1 MTAISIDQDC
11 QLLLRRVIDFPD
23 QITQAL
29 SSQKAQKNSFVQ
41 FKEGNEFT
49 NVVILG
55 MGGSG
60 VVGDI
65 ARILTRNVPIP
76 VIICKNSIPPRF
88 VSSSSLVIAITY
100 SGKTK
105 ETLSAL
111 NGSLNSGAST
121 LVITSSAQLHSS
133 CNEMD
138 IPCILIPENGFPRLS
153 LGFMLVPLIGFLERM
168 GILPASV
175 EGDILEAIEVLNK
188 LRKECSANVPT
199 KNNPALL
206 IADELSHD
214 KFPIIYGES
223 NFTDVVALRWKQEL
237 NENSKIHCHYDYFPE
252 LLHNEIEAWSEKDH
266 VLILLRDALH
276 EQTIGIKESVDVAK
290 HMIEKSSSR
299 VIELWTQGSSE
310 IARLLS
316 LIYIGDIV
324 SVYLAII
331 RGVDASAIPNIEFV
345 KQEVGQANNIEISRP
360 QQ

>member
-1 MTAISIDQDC
+1 M
-11 QLLLRRVIDFPD
+11 LLRKVIDFPD
-23 QITQAL
+23 QIAQAL
-29 SSQKAQKNSFVQ
+29 SLLKDQKNSSVH
-41 FKEGNEFT
+41 FKKGKESFT
-49 NVVILG
+49 NIVILG

-65 ARILTRNVPIP
+65 ARILTRNAPIP
-76 VIICKNSIPPRF
+76 VITCKNSIPPRF
-88 VSSSSLVIAITY
+88 VSNSSLVIAITY
-100 SGKTK
+100 SGKTR

-111 NGSLNSGAST
+111 NESFKSGAAT
-121 LVITSSAQLHSS
+121 LVITSSGQLYSS
-133 CNEMD
+133 CNERD

-168 GILPASV
+168 GILPRSI
-175 EGDILEAIEVLNK
+175 EDDILEAIQVLNK
-188 LRKECSANVPT
+188 LRSECSENVPT
-199 KNNPALL
+199 KNNPAKL

-214 KFPIIYGES
+214 KFPTVYGES

-290 HMIEKSSSR
+290 HMIEKSGSR
-299 VIELWTQGSSE
+299 VIELWTEGSCE

-316 LIYIGDIV
+316 LIYVGDIV
-324 SVYLAII
+324 SVYLAFV
-331 RGVDASAIPNIEFV
+331 RGVDPSAVPNIEFA
-345 KQEVGQANNIEISRP
+345 KREVGQVYITEP
-360 QQ
+360 KPPK